1 LSSRNMERNL
11 HLVYALVYHQA
22 DLMRL
27 FKESNLHSA
36 KQVDRI
42 QSITLEASAVIQ
54 EEGARTA
61 PKALKVLEEQIDR
74 LQKVADKKRKKEQL
88 DDFTFTYEEE
98 ADPEIFF
105 VPYVW
110 ETIVCAVTSSTIEW
124 KKDEI
129 RVFALLDPIEEPVVG
144 EPDQP
149 AATMWNGDYAK
160 DAEELV

>member
-1 LSSRNMERNL
+1 
-11 HLVYALVYHQA
+11 VYALVYHQT
-22 DLMRL
+22 DLLRI
-27 FKESNLHSA
+27 FKEKRLYSF
-36 KQVDRI
+36 KQYDRI
-42 QSITLEASAVIQ
+42 ESVTLAASSLIQ
-54 EEGARTA
+54 EEGARSA
-61 PKALKVLEEQIDR
+61 PKALKVLEGQIDR
-74 LQKVADKKRKKEQL
+74 LQKSAEKKRKKEQL

-129 RVFALLDPIEEPVVG
+129 RAFALLDPIEEPVVA
-144 EPDQP
+144 ESEQQVNTTPND
-149 AATMWNGDYAK
+149 DYAK